1 MIAILVVIRGNR
13 YLFFLFMT
21 LKQRTIKTFLTSLFY
36 IFLLNLFYI
45 KSAQSGEILEQL
57 MNKPNA
63 LLRIIKGLSV
73 VLSLAHNRAKLKL

>member
-57 MNKPNA
+57 MN
-63 LLRIIKGLSV
+63 
-73 VLSLAHNRAKLKL
+73 